1 MSYIASARVWASP
14 VRCQCHANSTVHCDR
29 ALKKQS
35 EGISKQGRFT
45 NYWDGFIRGLRY
57 A

>member
-45 NYWDGFIRGLRY
+45 NYWDGFIRGLSY